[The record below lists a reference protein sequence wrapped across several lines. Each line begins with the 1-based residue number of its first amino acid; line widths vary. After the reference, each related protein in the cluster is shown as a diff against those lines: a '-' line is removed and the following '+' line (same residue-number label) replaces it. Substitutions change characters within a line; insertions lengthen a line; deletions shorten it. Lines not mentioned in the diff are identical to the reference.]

1 METRTA
7 LLNSAE
13 KACRSRG
20 YNGFS
25 YADLSKEVGIRK
37 ASIHHHFPAKADLAY
52 AVLERYTENFFA
64 KLEEIEANEQ
74 TAGKQLKA
82 YVEAYRDALDG
93 GESVCLCVAFSAGR
107 ENLSEPVLIR
117 LNLFHMDSIAWLKRV
132 FKRGKND
139 GTINAVDDITD
150 EASACLATMEGAQL
164 MARAAKVPGLFDH
177 AVRGLLKRIK

>member
-1 METRTA
+1 MDTRTA

-20 YNGFS
+20 YTGFS

-37 ASIHHHFPAKADLAY
+37 ASIHHHFPAKSDLAY
-52 AVLERYTENFFA
+52 SVLERYTDEFF
-64 KLEEIEANEQ
+64 
-74 TAGKQLKA
+74 KQLAAIDSADLTGGKKLNA
-82 YVEAYRDALDG
+82 YIEAYRDALAG

-107 ENLSEPVLIR
+107 ENLSEPVLIQ
-117 LNLFHMDSIAWLKRV
+117 LNLFHLDSITWLKRV
-132 FKRGKND
+132 FKAGQTD
-139 GTINAVDDITD
+139 GSISSVANVTD

-164 MARAAKVPGLFDH
+164 MARAAKAPGLFDH

>member
-1 METRTA
+1 MDTRTA

-25 YADLSKEVGIRK
+25 YADLSREVGIRK
-37 ASIHHHFPAKADLAY
+37 ASIHHHFPAKTDLAY
-52 AVLERYTENFFA
+52 SVLERYTDAFFA
-64 KLEEIEANEQ
+64 QLEEIEATER
-74 TAGKQLKA
+74 TGGTMLKA
-82 YVEAYRDALDG
+82 YIEAYRTALDG

-107 ENLSEPVLIR
+107 ENLSEPVLIK
-117 LNLFHMDSIAWLKRV
+117 LNLFHMDSISWLKQV
-132 FKRGKND
+132 FKRGQQD
-139 GTINAVDDITD
+139 GSIASIANVTD

-177 AVRGLLKRIK
+177 AVRGLLKRII